1 MMFARVDA
9 SPLGTGRFYT
19 SDPRYQ
25 EADRLFHESIR
36 YNSQR
41 RSKKG
46 DKKKKPQTLVNVLL
60 QASEGQR
67 SPRLH
72 GRLPGG
78 A

>member
-36 YNSQR
+36 Y
-41 RSKKG
+41 
-46 DKKKKPQTLVNVLL
+46 V
-60 QASEGQR
+60 R
-67 SPRLH
+67 SPTERE
-72 GRLPGG
+72 RVR
-78 A
+78 